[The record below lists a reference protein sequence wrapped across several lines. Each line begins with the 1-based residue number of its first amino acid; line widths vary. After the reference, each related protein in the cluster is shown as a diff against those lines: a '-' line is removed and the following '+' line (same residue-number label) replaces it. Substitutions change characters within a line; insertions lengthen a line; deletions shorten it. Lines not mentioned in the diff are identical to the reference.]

1 MGNFIADSMVWVS
14 LQLRIFDFE
23 QFIISFFFFFS
34 MQQKNASSHMFLV
47 SLILEELEGASKRAI
62 SHLQTC
68 LQSYHFKMT
77 LTYLKL
83 KDDISKRLLNFQP
96 LGCRLMAEI
105 LKEAL
110 YRLVIFEIMKG

>member
-23 QFIISFFFFFS
+23 QFIISFFFS
-34 MQQKNASSHMFLV
+34 MQQKNASSHLFLV

-62 SHLQTC
+62 SRLLTC
-68 LQSYHFKMT
+68 LLSYHFKMT
-77 LTYLKL
+77 STYLKL
-83 KDDISKRLLNFQP
+83 KGDISKRLLNFLP
-96 LGCRLMAEI
+96 AGCHQMAKI